1 MSGRGNFFLMKKW
14 YLLFLTTI
22 SINLAYGQARFFEFV
37 EGWQAATAV
46 EYDTHYVVIG
56 AGSQYVPFYKKY
68 IQFSS
73 LDKFGN
79 SISFWTYSIDST
91 FSTDMR
97 NAQLLSIYSEKPTIG
112 ITIETN
118 PEQLLIA
125 KRLTLSNDLTEII
138 DSSWV
143 YPSQNESIM
152 LGTLQPNDDNIL
164 HAASFFD
171 TKIKSTLLQTDTLG
185 NIEWEE
191 IFSCSGYCDM
201 EPRHII
207 PAHDNGYLFTNEE
220 KRRVVPGGGPG
231 DHNVATIIKVDSLGN
246 QEWRI
251 YPGGTGFPYTSDYI
265 LVTPTDDGN
274 YLCAWADNEL
284 RMGNLNIAYNSNP
297 DVTIWFAKI
306 NEQGQKI
313 WEKNIQQ
320 DIDLWGIGEVRYRL
334 TQMKKIADG
343 NIVLVGL
350 DKMIKITQDAEVIWA
365 RNLKPD
371 FLQNPSDPESYLYI
385 KGLTPTTDDGF
396 ICAGQANIY
405 PGSVFPQFTQTG
417 FVIKLDEYGCL
428 EPDCH
433 LNDPVSTTT
442 TSANY
447 AELKLFPN
455 PAQDY
460 INIEY
465 STTKSPKFIAVNIT
479 DLAGR
484 VVYAQVLENQEQYL
498 TISTKDLPSGQYF
511 CQLFIDGSMGAT
523 RKFVLVK

>member
-1 MSGRGNFFLMKKW
+1 M
-14 YLLFLTTI
+14 LFAVVI
-22 SINLAYGQARFFEFV
+22 SLNSCYGQVRFFNFS
-37 EGWQAATAV
+37 EGWQTQKVIERDSSFLSIGLGYTGSYQNYLQFEKINKQGAV
-46 EYDTHYVVIG
+46 LEDWI
-56 AGSQYVPFYKKY
+56 FK
-68 IQFSS
+68 
-73 LDKFGN
+73 LDSTNTTEFTSEQAVSTDDFGN
-79 SISFWTYSIDST
+79 SVIAGTITYAPAALTSIAARLQFSENFTTYSNSWIYTPCNNSP
-91 FSTDMR
+91 
-97 NAQLLSIYSEKPTIG
+97 AQFRISIFLNNGQIINSAACNYSG
-112 ITIETN
+112 
-118 PEQLLIA
+118 
-125 KRLTLSNDLTEII
+125 
-138 DSSWV
+138 
-143 YPSQNESIM
+143 SIRSM
-152 LGTLQPNDDNIL
+152 I
-164 HAASFFD
+164 
-171 TKIKSTLLQTDTLG
+171 LQTDLSG
-185 NIEWEE
+185 NLEWEKQ
-191 IFSCSGYCDM
+191 FSCSGYCDM

-231 DHNVATIIKVDSLGN
+231 DHNVATIIKVDSFGN

-274 YLCAWADNEL
+274 YLCAWADNNM
-284 RMGNLNIAYNSNP
+284 RVGSTNIAYYTNP

-306 NEQGQKI
+306 NEQGQKL
-313 WEKNIQQ
+313 WEKNIQP
-320 DIDLWGIGEVRYRL
+320 DIEMWGIGEIRYRL

-350 DKMIKITQDAEVIWA
+350 DKMIKITQDADVIWA

-442 TSANY
+442 TSANHT
-447 AELKLFPN
+447 ALKLFPN

-465 STTKSPKFIAVNIT
+465 STNKSPTFIAVNIT

-484 VVYAQVLENQEQYL
+484 VIYAQVLENQEQYL
-498 TISTKDLPSGQYF
+498 TIPTKDLPPGQYF
-511 CQLFIDGSMGAT
+511 CQLFVDGSVGAS
-523 RKFVLVK
+523 RKFVVAR